1 MTVTVTMIFPLVVG
15 AFELIAG
22 IVYFVK
28 GQYGL
33 GVAWVSYAVACV
45 GLAFAGK

>member
-1 MTVTVTMIFPLVVG
+1 MIFPLVVG
-15 AFELIAG
+15 VLELVAG
-22 IVYFVK
+22 IVYVVK

-33 GVAWVSYAVACV
+33 GVAWISYAVACV